1 MTIDDR
7 RKMNAAEPSA
17 PAALRRRPLLQGTA
31 ALGALGL
38 WGSLAACSP
47 RSPFAGIDITGAN
60 YATGFDLT
68 DHNGQ
73 RRTLVDFRG
82 QVVAVFFGFVH
93 CPDVCPTSMGNLA
106 QARRLLGEQAERM
119 QVLFVSLD
127 PARDTPE
134 VMRAYMAAFD
144 PTFLALYTAEANLPE
159 LARSFRVYFKRVEGR
174 TPGSYTIDH
183 SAGKFLFD
191 PQGRVRLH
199 HAFGSPAEAIAA
211 DVRLLLAEAP
221 PR

>member
-1 MTIDDR
+1 MSVITP
-7 RKMNAAEPSA
+7 NPTA
-17 PAALRRRPLLQGTA
+17 PPRRPLLQGA
-31 ALGALGL
+31 VALGALGL
-38 WGSLAACSP
+38 LGGLAACTP

-73 RRTLVDFRG
+73 RRTLADFRG

-144 PTFLALYTAEANLPE
+144 PTFLALYTAEAKLPE

-211 DVRLLLAEAP
+211 DVRLLLAEP
-221 PR
+221 LPR

>member
-1 MTIDDR
+1 MRD
-7 RKMNAAEPSA
+7 PSH
-17 PAALRRRPLLQGTA
+17 ALGRRRPLLQGA
-31 ALGALGL
+31 VALGALGL
-38 WGSLAACSP
+38 LGGLAACSP

-68 DHNGQ
+68 DHKGQ
-73 RRTLVDFRG
+73 RRTLADFRG
-82 QVVAVFFGFVH
+82 QVVVMFFGFVQ
-93 CPDVCPTSMGNLA
+93 CPDVCPTSMGSLA
-106 QARRLLGEQAERM
+106 QARRLLGEQADRM
-119 QVLFVSLD
+119 QVLFVTLD

-144 PTFLALYTAEANLPE
+144 PSFLALYAPEAELPA
-159 LARSFRVYFKRVEGR
+159 LARAFRVYFRKVQGR
-174 TPGSYTIDH
+174 SPGSYTIDH
-183 SAGKFLFD
+183 SAGKYLFD

-211 DVRLLLAEAP
+211 DVRLLLAETP

>member
-1 MTIDDR
+1 MSVITPD
-7 RKMNAAEPSA
+7 PTA
-17 PAALRRRPLLQGTA
+17 PPRRPLLQVA
-31 ALGALGL
+31 VALGALGL
-38 WGSLAACSP
+38 LGGLGGLAACTP

-73 RRTLVDFRG
+73 RRTLADFRG

-144 PTFLALYTAEANLPE
+144 PTFLALYTAEAKLPE

-211 DVRLLLAEAP
+211 DVRLLLAEP
-221 PR
+221 LPR